1 MCQNVTVF
9 NLTTGAAQMKISTIG
24 IDLAKNVF
32 AIHGVDEAGKV
43 VVKRILRR
51 SQVLPFFRK
60 LEPCLI
66 GMEACATSHYWAR
79 KLMEFGHKVKLMPPA
94 YVKPYIKRSK
104 TDGLDAEGCC
114 EAVGRPNMRFVPVKS
129 EEQQTVLTLHRARN
143 VLVRQKTQTANVI
156 RSLCAELGM
165 VTAKGAVSLGDLLRM
180 IGEESDTRLPP
191 GARPALAPLVH
202 HLEQLTYNI
211 GTLER
216 QIIEHSRSDDSCRRL
231 DTIPG
236 IGPIT
241 ASALVA
247 AIGDPARF
255 KTGRDLAA
263 WIGLTRRPNATGGK
277 DKGGPISKR
286 GDRYLRWLF
295 VEGAAAVVRT
305 ALNPRSRCATP
316 WLRALL
322 ARKGR
327 KVAIVAQ
334 ANKTARIAWAVLVR
348 NKIYRTDYVRAAA

>member
-1 MCQNVTVF
+1 
-9 NLTTGAAQMKISTIG
+9 MKISTIG

-32 AIHGVDEAGKV
+32 AIHGVDEMGKV
-43 VVKRILRR
+43 VVKRVLRR
-51 SQVLPFFRK
+51 SQVLAFFKK

-79 KLMEFGHKVKLMPPA
+79 KLMEFGHEVKLMPPS
-94 YVKPYIKRSK
+94 YVKPYIKRGK

-143 VLVRQKTQTANVI
+143 VLVRQKTQTANTI
-156 RSLCAELGM
+156 RSLCAEFGV
-165 VTAKGAVSLGDLLRM
+165 VTAKGAISLGDLLRM
-180 IGEESDTRLPP
+180 IADQSDTRFPA
-191 GARPALAPLVH
+191 GARPALGPLVH
-202 HLEQLTYNI
+202 QLEQLTHHI
-211 GTLER
+211 GALER
-216 QIIEHSRSDDSCRRL
+216 QIIERSRCNEACRRL

-277 DKGGPISKR
+277 DKGGRISKQ

-295 VEGAAAVVRT
+295 VEGAAAVVRM
-305 ALNPRSRCATP
+305 APNPRSRCATP

-327 KVAIVAQ
+327 KLAIVAQ

-348 NKIYRTDYVRAAA
+348 NQFYRADYVRAGA